1 MPNAIWPLTFTIHI
15 NYQRE
20 VNLSWD
26 DSQTD
31 TTYLCAA
38 LDGCSVL
45 LNQLLSP
52 LLLQNFLALLLLLSA
67 VEVSQYSL
75 GSRLVG
81 WVCVSVT
88 CGDVWRVCEC
98 NMWGCVTCV
107 CECNMWG
114 CVTCVCVCDMWGC
127 DMWGCVT
134 CVCVWCVNVICYA
147 SFTIQINVA

>member
-20 VNLSWD
+20 VNLSRD

-88 CGDVWRVCEC
+88 CGDVWRVCVS
-98 NMWGCVTCV
+98 VTCGDVWRV
-107 CECNMWG
+107 CVSVCDMWG

-127 DMWGCVT
+127 DVGMCDV
-134 CVCVWCVNVICYA
+134 CVCVMCECDMLCIIRYTN
-147 SFTIQINVA
+147 